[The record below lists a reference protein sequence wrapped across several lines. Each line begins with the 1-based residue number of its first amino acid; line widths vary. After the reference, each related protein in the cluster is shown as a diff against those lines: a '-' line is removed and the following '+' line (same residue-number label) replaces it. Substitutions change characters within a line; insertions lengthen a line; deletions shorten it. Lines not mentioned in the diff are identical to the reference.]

1 MSVEVAV
8 TVDAP
13 RRHVWRTVTDIEHA
27 ARTISAIEEIEVLE
41 KPPHGLLGLK
51 WRETRTLFGKSATET
66 MWVTEVDEP
75 SYYATEA
82 RSHGSIYRT
91 EIHLADQNG
100 GTRLSMTF
108 GAEAQTLGARVM
120 STVFGFLMNR
130 SLEKALLQDLQDLKR
145 AAESREAPPSD
156 G

>member
-13 RRHVWRTVTDIEHA
+13 KRHVWRTVSDIEHA
-27 ARTISAIEEIEVLE
+27 ASTISAIEKIEVLE
-41 KPPHGLLGLK
+41 RPSEGLLGLK
-51 WRETRTLFGKSATET
+51 WKETRTLFGKSATET
-66 MWVTEVDEP
+66 MWVTVADEH

-91 EIHLADQNG
+91 EIHLADQDG

-108 GAEAQTLGARVM
+108 SAEAQTLGARVM

-130 SLEKALLQDLQDLKR
+130 SLKKALLQDLQDLKK
-145 AAESREAPPSD
+145 AAESREAPTSVD
-156 G
+156 